1 MIIYS
6 PKGETLLDVMP
17 DDNSYRHRAIM
28 GDNSLTLYFS
38 LPQHVEIPVGAYCEH
53 DGERYTLMHPE
64 SLKMHHTRH
73 FEYTVE
79 LVAEQGKMS
88 IWKFR
93 NTVDGRLRFSLTAK
107 PHEHLQ
113 MLVDNLNRRDSGW
126 TLGACIDSPE
136 RVVNYDHA
144 FCRDA
149 LAMIAK
155 EFGTEYE
162 IVGKRISLGAVEHDR
177 ANALPLSYG
186 KGNGFV
192 SGVARTNSEDSVP
205 TEILYVQGGER
216 NIDRSKYGASTLHLP
231 VDAAISYDG
240 AHFEGE
246 TGYDATHA
254 RRYRTDEKGFSVQ
267 RADRPLSSMAEDSV
281 DLTDIYP
288 SRVGTVAE
296 VITANE
302 KNHFYDFTDPTIP
315 ETLDFEKCLIAGE
328 KMTVI
333 FQSGMLSGRE
343 FEVKYAHAASGKKP
357 RRFEIVPQ
365 EIDGQTMPGGAF
377 VPSVGDKYAVFHC
390 MLPQAYINDA
400 ATRSGA
406 EWDLLRKAVKH
417 LYSHEDPKFSFTGT
431 LDGIWAKRNWANVG
445 GRLKIGAFI
454 LFSDKQ
460 FQPEGVAVRIVGIK
474 DYINTPHSPEI
485 ELSNAPVSSSFGTT
499 LKVLESAAVA
509 VEEKH
514 REALQYSKRRFR
526 DAQETAEMIG
536 EVLSDRFTNAV
547 SPAAVQTMS
556 LLVGDESLQ
565 FRFVGSRTNPTA
577 VPHVVT
583 YNAKTKTVNA
593 ASGILQHLTLG
604 IHTVSAK
611 HSPSEYRFWD
621 VAAFTSGRLDD
632 AAKKYY
638 LYVRAPRNGNRAE
651 FVLKESSVGFE
662 SDAANYHLLVGV
674 LNSEYDGD
682 RSFAPLYGFSEV
694 LPGRITTDRVA
705 TSDGRS
711 FFDLAAGEM
720 RLGDSLVY
728 QNGRLSL
735 RGTLVQNEGGVTS
748 PLACYRGEWN
758 AATTYYNG
766 DEVRNTDAEGVVS
779 TYRYIGERSSSGAPL
794 TDKTKWTI
802 SASGVKGRDGD
813 AGLSVGV
820 NLLDGTNFNTG
831 TPIYASPRNPKWPSV
846 KGLVTVLPGGKNGAN
861 VVCAMGQLNVIR
873 ASIPGEKLTVGKTYV
888 VSFWYRTDGNL
899 HLWDNYPDNG
909 YLLRTN
915 PERPPHSSPAEY
927 NDGALHHSVEWK
939 RYTQAF
945 TWHGTSP
952 YCGIYV
958 DLNDAD
964 SGKWIEIC
972 GLKVEEGDTPTTW
985 CLSEN
990 DKIGTAGTD
999 GRDGESYHANLLEDS
1014 AFKKGFDQWN
1024 QEGRLGVFDDT
1035 QTSPVPGTRVV
1046 RYDTAMLGD
1055 LPFSSIVQNVAGRLR
1070 PNTTYTFSAWVK
1082 TSQGLQR
1089 ATILFAS
1096 NPLKFLDISYQHGGE
1111 WTRCVI
1117 TFTTSPG
1124 KNGNQSVRL
1133 RLNKQEGDA
1142 SVWFA
1147 APKLEI
1153 GDTPT
1158 EWTTSENDRKGD
1170 PGKSSY
1176 THVAYSNSPNGN
1188 PFTLD
1193 PKGEKFAYLGTY
1205 TDENED
1211 ASTDHARYV
1220 WAKVQ
1225 GDKGDNGRG
1234 VSRMRAFYMLTTK
1247 RDAPQPDTSEWTEPA
1262 PQPTKERPWLWSY
1275 ERSEYSDGTADQ
1287 TVVRLIGHYGKD
1299 GTNGTSIRAQYSADA
1314 RTWHDDFAAG
1324 DVWMRTGNGT
1334 TWGGAL
1340 RVVGESGADGKSP
1353 VYDFAASS
1361 QLATASGT
1369 TAPTIRGTWQ
1379 DAPPTLR
1386 DGEVLWYRLTAAN
1399 GQITYG
1405 RLSGEKGKPGDDGG
1419 TSYIHMAYANSPD
1432 GEKDFTKEEDLGRNA
1447 VEDFRYF
1454 GIYSDFDEI
1463 ASQKYSDY
1471 TWTQLRGADGLAP
1484 NPNLLDGTNFE
1495 SRVPWATFNVSESA
1509 YSFNGK
1515 PTQFGMSQLAEGQF
1529 RDLLVQEITSVL
1541 KVGQTYTFSAWMQA
1555 RGTLTWIFSGVEF
1568 AEAPKVNGVQTGDA
1582 SGSGRI
1588 PNNQNSVEFEKVTV
1602 SFKVN
1607 RITDARQYFY
1617 IRAWDRS
1624 SANIVDPKLEVG
1636 KIATPWCPSEHD
1648 LRADYR
1654 ELRFAVNGSP
1664 TQPPAI
1670 SSDRR
1675 TPDGWNIAQP
1685 VVGVGQYLWMIS
1697 AMVSRY
1703 ETALLDRWSTPT
1715 RITPEDGKNG
1725 RDGEAPAM
1733 VYRGVWDASKEYYG
1747 TKHRRDAVFY
1757 EGAYYIARTDA
1768 GTFRGVAP
1776 TDKSKWND
1784 FGASFESVATQLLLA
1799 EHANVGRWI
1808 LSNGNLVSD
1817 LDDTRTH
1824 IKLDARENEV
1834 WLHSAYIEDKPKGAE
1849 SSSSDIV
1856 LKASSGGLATS
1867 ARFAS
1872 SGKTYNADTTLSWE
1886 GVSSIVEYVPDPR
1899 APRDERREAISGR
1912 MTRADNGIAVGVA
1925 GYAEN
1930 YGDGDAFG
1938 GYFVNL
1944 KALGLVV
1951 GLKRVG
1957 EQNNNTVSLNLSDTR
1972 VVGLHDNF
1980 GNVDVRLPA
1989 KASEG
1994 QTIVFTQVGRG
2005 TMKILPPVGE
2015 SNHRFGNYS
2024 ERILSECSVNRSKT
2038 VRLTLLRNVNIGNE
2052 RGINLW
2058 IVEE

>member
-17 DDNSYRHRAIM
+17 DDNSYRHRAMM

-38 LPQHVEIPVGAYCEH
+38 LPEHVEIPVGAYCEH

-126 TLGACIDSPE
+126 TLGTCIDSPE

-231 VDAAISYDG
+231 VNATIAYDG

-246 TGYDATHA
+246 AGYDAARA

-315 ETLDFEKCLIAGE
+315 ATLDFEQCLIAGE

-343 FEVKYAHAASGKKP
+343 FEVKYAHAASGKKA

-365 EIDGQTMPGGAF
+365 EIDGMTMPGGVF
-377 VPSVGDKYAVFHC
+377 VPRVGDKYAVFHC
-390 MLPQAYINDA
+390 MLPQAYINDT

-406 EWDLLRKAVKH
+406 EWDLLRKAVQH
-417 LYSHEDPKFSFTGT
+417 LYTHEMAKFAFTGT
-431 LDGIWAKRNWANVG
+431 LDGIWAKRNWESVG
-445 GRLKIGAFI
+445 ERLKIGAFI

-460 FQPEGVAVRIVGIK
+460 FQSEGVAVRIVGIK

-499 LKVLESAAVA
+499 LKALESAAVA

-536 EVLSDRFTNAV
+536 AALSDRFTNAI

-556 LLVGDESLQ
+556 LLIGDESLQ

-604 IHTVSAK
+604 IRTVSAK

-651 FVLKESSVGFE
+651 FVLKETPVGFE

-758 AATTYYNG
+758 ATTTYYNG

-802 SASGVKGRDGD
+802 SASGVKGKDGD
-813 AGLSVGV
+813 AGKSAPPTGANLIDGTSFRSMEDVRNWKDFERFVFNQSQEDKVHPLAQAVGAHKNETWIQGILYIASLLRPNTTYTLSVYSKGAPGKLIFWFLSNATNRDTLCANLDPKKWTRYAYTFTTPDAIPDGV
-820 NLLDGTNFNTG
+820 RIMLRCMDHD
-831 TPIYASPRNPKWPSV
+831 A
-846 KGLVTVLPGGKNGAN
+846 
-861 VVCAMGQLNVIR
+861 
-873 ASIPGEKLTVGKTYV
+873 KTYF
-888 VSFWYRTDGNL
+888 S
-899 HLWDNYPDNG
+899 
-909 YLLRTN
+909 
-915 PERPPHSSPAEY
+915 
-927 NDGALHHSVEWK
+927 ALK
-939 RYTQAF
+939 
-945 TWHGTSP
+945 
-952 YCGIYV
+952 
-958 DLNDAD
+958 L
-964 SGKWIEIC
+964 
-972 GLKVEEGDTPTTW
+972 EEGETATPW

-990 DKIGTAGTD
+990 DKMATPAANQNLWHCTD
-999 GRDGESYHANLLEDS
+999 YVTRPHFTKGYLDGKTYASILPGGVDGDNYFHV
-1014 AFKKGFDQWN
+1014 
-1024 QEGRLGVFDDT
+1024 EGSGEE
-1035 QTSPVPGTRVV
+1035 
-1046 RYDTAMLGD
+1046 RYTHVWWEKFGD
-1055 LPFSSIVQNVAGRLR
+1055 LYPRG
-1070 PNTTYTFSAWVK
+1070 TWYTFSFKCRGSGNAFFGCYPMHGKQQYFFPRIKRNGVLQVWGKQLVLSIPLTGTWTTYSLSVFYDAPEDDLPK
-1082 TSQGLQR
+1082 TLW
-1089 ATILFAS
+1089 TFFKL
-1096 NPLKFLDISYQHGGE
+1096 LKSEGNYLDICHPKMETGE
-1111 WTRCVI
+1111 
-1117 TFTTSPG
+1117 
-1124 KNGNQSVRL
+1124 
-1133 RLNKQEGDA
+1133 
-1142 SVWFA
+1142 FA
-1147 APKLEI
+1147 
-1153 GDTPT
+1153 TP
-1158 EWTTSENDRKGD
+1158 WCLSEMDKKGD
-1170 PGKSSY
+1170 P
-1176 THVAYSNSPNGN
+1176 
-1188 PFTLD
+1188 
-1193 PKGEKFAYLGTY
+1193 
-1205 TDENED
+1205 
-1211 ASTDHARYV
+1211 
-1220 WAKVQ
+1220 
-1225 GDKGDNGRG
+1225 
-1234 VSRMRAFYMLTTK
+1234 
-1247 RDAPQPDTSEWTEPA
+1247 
-1262 PQPTKERPWLWSY
+1262 
-1275 ERSEYSDGTADQ
+1275 
-1287 TVVRLIGHYGKD
+1287 
-1299 GTNGTSIRAQYSADA
+1299 GTSIRAQYSTDA
-1314 RTWHDDFAAG
+1314 QTWHDDFAEG

-1379 DAPPTLR
+1379 DAPPPLR
-1386 DGEVLWYRLTAAN
+1386 AGEVLWYRLTAAN
-1399 GQITYG
+1399 GKITYG
-1405 RLSGEKGKPGDDGG
+1405 RLSGS
-1419 TSYIHMAYANSPD
+1419 TSYIHMAYANSAD
-1432 GEKDFTKEEDLGRNA
+1432 GEKDFTLEEDLGRNA

-1454 GIYSDFDEI
+1454 GIYSDFDES
-1463 ASQKYSDY
+1463 ASQNYRDY
-1471 TWTQLRGADGLAP
+1471 TWTQLRGEDGLSP
-1484 NPNLLDGTNFE
+1484 NPNLLNGTNFE
-1495 SRVPWATFNVSESA
+1495 SRVPWVTFNVSESA
-1509 YSFNGK
+1509 YSFNGR
-1515 PTQFGMSQLAEGQF
+1515 PTQFGYSQLAEGQF
-1529 RDLLVQEITSVL
+1529 KDLLVQEITTVL

-1568 AEAPKVNGVQTGDA
+1568 AESPKVNGVQTGNA
-1582 SGSGRI
+1582 SGAGNI
-1588 PNNQNSVEFEKVTV
+1588 PENKKSWEYEKVTV
-1602 SFKVN
+1602 SFKVKT
-1607 RITDARQYFY
+1607 ITSPRQYFY
-1617 IRAWDRS
+1617 IRAWGES
-1624 SANIVDPKLEVG
+1624 SLNVVDPKLEVG
-1636 KIATPWCPSEHD
+1636 AIDTPWCPSERD
-1648 LRADYR
+1648 LRADYH

-1685 VVGVGQYLWMIS
+1685 VVGVGQYLWMTS
-1697 AMVSRY
+1697 ATVSRY

-1747 TKHRRDAVFY
+1747 TKHRRDAVFHN
-1757 EGAYYIARTDA
+1757 GAYYIARTDA

-1817 LDDTRTH
+1817 LDNTRTH
-1824 IKLDARENEV
+1824 IRLDARDNEL
-1834 WLHSAYIEDKPKGAE
+1834 WLHSDYIEDKPKGAE
-1849 SSSSDIV
+1849 SSLSDIV
-1856 LKASSGGLATS
+1856 LKASSGGLGTS
-1867 ARFAS
+1867 ASFVS
-1872 SGKTYNADTTLSWE
+1872 SDQTYHANTTLSWQ
-1886 GVSSIVEYVPDPR
+1886 GVSADIDHVPDQS
-1899 APRDERREAISGR
+1899 APRDQRREAISGR

-1925 GYAEN
+1925 GYAINQGE
-1930 YGDGDAFG
+1930 GEAFG

-1944 KALGLVV
+1944 KALGLIV

-1957 EQNNNTVSLNLSDTR
+1957 EQNNNAVSLNLSDTR

-1980 GNVDVRLPA
+1980 VDIDVRLPA